1 MKLVLVFLVIGM
13 ITMSFFSYAPPQKFD
28 LKASIERGKEL
39 YTAQCTTCHQ
49 EQGEGIE
56 GVYPPIAKADY
67 LMADK
72 KRSIVQMV
80 KGLSGEIKVNGKG
93 YDGVMNSFETL
104 SDAEISDVLN
114 YVRNSFGNK
123 GPAVTPAE
131 VKSSR

>member
-1 MKLVLVFLVIGM
+1 MKYALVCLLMGIT
-13 ITMSFFSYAPPQKFD
+13 TMSFFSYTTAQKFD
-28 LKASIERGKEL
+28 LKASTERGKEI
-39 YTAQCTTCHQ
+39 YATQCITCHQ

-56 GVYPPIAKADY
+56 GVYPPIAKSDY

-72 KRSIVQMV
+72 KRSIQQLL

-123 GPAVTPAE
+123 GPAVTPDE
-131 VKSSR
+131 VRSTR